1 MAVPDRSSSTVVI
14 LASNPR
20 TLLGR
25 LDSRRM
31 PGGPPYC
38 PAGWLRTNGERRGVA
53 ILTRIANIGW
63 PGYFR
68 RGNPAGWRRLPHC
81 FLMAILHRM
90 RASVPIAPAT
100 FFRTATIILIVAT
113 IAMVPPLVRATA
125 RPGAD
130 TSAPIR
136 LNRGFQQPPSK
147 CIVVPPADA
156 P

>member
-1 MAVPDRSSSTVVI
+1 
-14 LASNPR
+14 
-20 TLLGR
+20 
-25 LDSRRM
+25 
-31 PGGPPYC
+31 
-38 PAGWLRTNGERRGVA
+38 
-53 ILTRIANIGW
+53 
-63 PGYFR
+63 
-68 RGNPAGWRRLPHC
+68 
-81 FLMAILHRM
+81 MAILHRM

-130 TSAPIR
+130 TSSPIR

-156 P
+156 PPQSVQHLMLPTQVNRFDAPRDESLPDSARSPSLDPLRGPPVLPLS